1 MATAMKTQVMALDS
15 SRAWSADSRR
25 APFDLEVLEGSVL
38 VTVEGDISDR
48 VLASG
53 DVFRSPRRGR
63 VAATGLSPSRIR
75 VTGATTRVPPF
86 AGLAARNASRTAR
99 NLLGGTLIL
108 AVWFSLWAW
117 VAVGVVRPLSAVQG
131 FAAVASAIGT

>member
-63 VAATGLSPSRIR
+63 
-75 VTGATTRVPPF
+75 GATTRVPPF